1 MDNWNYSIFFQETL
15 SQIKEE
21 FIQEGKSREYDMW
34 FSFEYLDS
42 TETSIIIAI
51 PSNFFKDQLIS
62 RGYIA
67 KIEHKLEE
75 LSGKI
80 IHIDFKIQ
88 AKKVSPNT
96 TNENTN
102 TNKNKIETKV
112 VSQKPQGQ
120 TQTKPKHPQ
129 LREDYT
135 FSNFVMGDNNA
146 FVLNA
151 ATGISDN
158 LGRAF
163 NPLLIYGGVGLGK
176 THIMQA
182 IGNKVHQTSDLKVI
196 YLTAE
201 TFTNEFI
208 QALKDGSIPKFKN
221 KYRNSDVLLIDDI
234 HFLQNKVETQEELFH
249 TFNVLYDSFKQ
260 MVFTCDRPISEIK
273 NLTDRLR
280 SRFER
285 GLTVDLSPP
294 EYETRR
300 AIIVKKLDLKN
311 KKIDDDIIDLI
322 AENVVSN
329 VRDLEAAIDKII
341 AYTEFIGKN
350 ITLDIAR
357 QQLRNAFS
365 STKQS
370 NISIEKI
377 QKIVADHYNL
387 SFTDLKARKR
397 TKNIA
402 FARQIAMYISRE
414 ITEFSTTEV
423 GAEFG
428 GRDHTTVMHACNK
441 IEELVKTDM
450 HLQTSINVL
459 INAIKDTKK

>member
-1 MDNWNYSIFFQETL
+1 MEAMDNWNYSIFFQETL

-80 IHIDFKIQ
+80 INIDFKIQ

-96 TNENTN
+96 TNENIN
-102 TNKNKIETKV
+102 TNKVETKV
-112 VSQKPQGQ
+112 IYQKPQG
-120 TQTKPKHPQ
+120 QTKPKHPQ

-365 STKQS
+365 SSKQS

-459 INAIKDTKK
+459 INAIKDKKK